1 MRKEKNWTE
10 PTELRLIF
18 ALYFVY
24 QRYSQ
29 RLESWTL
36 YFLQPPYLHRYADTV
51 AVKGVLL
58 YDCFDFV
65 DGTIARTCGPVLN
78 KRVVYRLYTRLHG
91 MKSQSVVLP
100 NGLIISLEG
109 QWEGWRHESV
119 LCFMNRVYLINSSGW
134 HGLIINLCFYME
146 TDQRNH
152 KSYEVR
158 YDQQLN
164 SFFGQMKT
172 C

>member
-1 MRKEKNWTE
+1 M
-10 PTELRLIF
+10 IF

-24 QRYSQ
+24 QRYCQ

-36 YFLQPPYLHRYADTV
+36 QPSYLHRYTDTV
-51 AVKGVLL
+51 AVKGALL
-58 YDCFDFV
+58 YNCFDFV

-109 QWEGWRHESV
+109 QWEG
-119 LCFMNRVYLINSSGW
+119 
-134 HGLIINLCFYME
+134 
-146 TDQRNH
+146 
-152 KSYEVR
+152 
-158 YDQQLN
+158 
-164 SFFGQMKT
+164 
-172 C
+172 

>member
-78 KRVVYRLYTRLHG
+78 KRVVYRL
-91 MKSQSVVLP
+91 
-100 NGLIISLEG
+100 
-109 QWEGWRHESV
+109 
-119 LCFMNRVYLINSSGW
+119 
-134 HGLIINLCFYME
+134 
-146 TDQRNH
+146 
-152 KSYEVR
+152 
-158 YDQQLN
+158 
-164 SFFGQMKT
+164 
-172 C
+172 